1 MPYPTI
7 VAEGNL
13 VDDIEL
19 KFYNEKACANFRIA
33 CNSRKKTETGEWV
46 NTDPI
51 YLSGSIWGK
60 AAENTANTFSKG
72 DPIIIT
78 GELKQRSYTNKE
90 GINKTVDEIN
100 ANTIAA
106 PIKKF

>member
-51 YLSGSIWGK
+51 YLSGSVWGK
-60 AAENTANTFSKG
+60 AAENTANTFKKG
-72 DPIIIT
+72 DCIEHCIFFNTNHKLIT
-78 GELKQRSYTNKE
+78 STATLDSSWRR
-90 GINKTVDEIN
+90 
-100 ANTIAA
+100 
-106 PIKKF
+106 

>member
-19 KFYNEKACANFRIA
+19 KFYNEKACARFRIA
-33 CNSRKKTETGEWV
+33 CNSRKKNEAGEWV

-60 AAENTANTFSKG
+60 GAENTANTFNKG
-72 DPIIIT
+72 DSVIIT
-78 GELKQRSYTNKE
+78 GELKQRTYTTKDGVE
-90 GINKTVDEIN
+90 RTVDEISAEN
-100 ANTIAA
+100 IAA
-106 PIKKF
+106 PVKKY